1 MIKLGNTIISH
12 GLFLAPMAGCSDR
25 AMREIASEHGAEFTT
40 TEMVSAK
47 AVCHGDVNSIGLGM
61 VSTLPSSVQLFGHE
75 PLTMAKAAYRLIEE
89 NSANGFEINAIDV
102 NMGCPVRKIVSNGDG
117 SALLENP
124 SLAWNIVREIKKN
137 IDIPVTVKIRI
148 GISGNR
154 IIAADFAKKME
165 DAGADMITVHGR
177 TRADMYSPPVNYEA
191 IADVC
196 RSVSVPVV
204 GNGGI
209 FTLSDAQKML
219 ETGVNGL
226 MIGRGALGNPW
237 IFEKIASFIDS
248 RQFTAPSKQKIIEA
262 ALRQLKLT
270 CLYKGERTA
279 VLEGRRQVA
288 YYIKGFSGAA
298 GIRGEINKCDS
309 IDGIERILLRICD
322 E

>member
-47 AVCHGDVNSIGLGM
+47 AVCYGDRNSIGLGM

-75 PLTMAKAAYRLIEE
+75 PITMAKAACRMIEE
-89 NSANGFEINAIDV
+89 NLANGFEISAIDV

-124 SLAWNIVREIKKN
+124 TLACNIVREIKN
-137 IDIPVTVKIRI
+137 SIDLPVTVKIRI
-148 GISGNR
+148 GINGSR
-154 IIAADFAKKME
+154 IIVPEFAKRIE
-165 DAGADMITVHGR
+165 DAGAGMITVHGR

-209 FTLSDAQKML
+209 FTLSDAKKML
-219 ETGVNGL
+219 ETGVQGL
-226 MIGRGALGNPW
+226 MVGRGSLGNPW
-237 IFEKIASFIDS
+237 IFEEIASYIDNS
-248 RQFTAPSKQKIIEA
+248 IFTAPSKKKIIET
-262 ALRQLKLT
+262 ALKQLKRT
-270 CLYKGERTA
+270 SLYKGERTA

-288 YYIKGFSGAA
+288 YYIKGFCSAA
-298 GIRGEINKCDS
+298 RIRSEINKSDS
-309 IDGIERILLRICD
+309 IDGIERILFRICN